1 MTFSA
6 RWSMLTASA
15 AMVGAITLAPSPAG
29 AAAAYNDYFGVNT
42 ADGCGSVDFIDY
54 GTWPN
59 GSTNDDYAVVHDTCS
74 DGHGVKA
81 YAWLNGSYL
90 GSKYNGNG
98 LAGAPVYWDPFGN
111 VLPDD
116 EVGLKVCLVD
126 GDADPTP
133 FACYSASQVSV
144 DG

>member
-1 MTFSA
+1 MAISK
-6 RWSMLTASA
+6 RWSMLAVSA
-15 AMVGAITLAPSPAG
+15 VTVGAVTLTGSPAYAG
-29 AAAAYNDYFGVNT
+29 YDDSFGVNT
-42 ADGCGSVDFIDY
+42 ADGCGGADFVDY

-59 GSTNDDYAVVHDTCS
+59 GSTNDDYVVVHDFCS

-81 YAWLNGSYL
+81 YAWLNGTYK

-98 LAGAPVYWDPFGN
+98 LSGAPVYWDPLGN
-111 VLPDD
+111 VGPND

-126 GDADPTP
+126 GDSDPTP
-133 FACYSASQVSV
+133 FACYSHTGMSS